1 MTTQIEY
8 VDHSGTGFLAGL
20 REGDTVVA
28 VNGHA
33 VRDPLEWRFV
43 IAEEELS
50 IDISRAKTRLSV
62 VVEKDYDDEM
72 GVRLREPKFRRCNNK
87 CVFCF
92 VDQNPPG
99 VRRALR
105 FKDEDFRL
113 SFLYGNFVTLTNTP
127 SSDLERIIEQ
137 RLSPLYVSVHATDV
151 TLRRR
156 LLGNPR
162 APDIVP
168 ILRRLGQN
176 GIEVHAQ
183 IVLVPGL
190 NDGVHLEQTVHE
202 LAGLFPWVRSV
213 GIVPVGLT
221 RHRVG
226 LHPLAAFTPA
236 GAKALLGWLKARQAT
251 FVNGLGTRFVFA
263 SDEFYVMADRPFP
276 SARFYSGYPQIGNGI
291 GMARQFLDE
300 FRKGLRGLER
310 RLPDVGQH
318 VGVDLVTS
326 VLAWPLI
333 AHCITRI
340 KKRMPDISVFPHVVE
355 NRWFGSGITVS
366 GLLVGQDIER
376 TLHEDGLRGQVVLL
390 PPNVLNR
397 DNLFLDDMHV
407 DELERRLGKRVVI
420 GSYDFVSSLAEAYN
434 EALSITRGE
443 AVERET
449 G

>member
-43 IAEEELS
+43 IAEERLS
-50 IDISRAKTRLSV
+50 IEIARGRERLSV

-162 APDIVP
+162 ATDIVP

-176 GIEVHAQ
+176 GIEAHAQ
-183 IVLVPGL
+183 VVLIPGF
-190 NDGVHLEQTVHE
+190 NDGEHLEQTVRE
-202 LAGLFPWVRSV
+202 LAGLFPGVRSV

-221 RHRVG
+221 RYREG
-226 LHPLAAFTPA
+226 LFPLAAFTPA
-236 GAKALLGWLKARQAT
+236 GAKAVLAWLKARQVT
-251 FVNGLGTRFVFA
+251 FIRELGDRFVFA
-263 SDEFYVMADRPFP
+263 SDEFYVLAGRPFP
-276 SARFYSGYPQIGNGI
+276 SARFYAGYPQIGNGI

-310 RLPDVGQH
+310 RLPHVGQH

-407 DELERRLGKRVVI
+407 DELECRLGKRVVI

-434 EALSITRGE
+434 EAQNITRGE

>member
-1 MTTQIEY
+1 MTTQIQH
-8 VDHSGTGFLAGL
+8 VDRSGTGFLVGL

-33 VRDPLEWRFV
+33 VRDPLEWRYL
-43 IAEEELS
+43 IAEEKLS
-50 IDISRAKTRLSV
+50 IEISRAQKRLSV
-62 VVEKDYDDEM
+62 VVEKDCDDEM

-156 LLGNPR
+156 LLGNSR

-176 GIEVHAQ
+176 GIEMHAQ
-183 IVLVPGL
+183 IVLVPGF
-190 NDGVHLEQTVHE
+190 NDGVHLEQTVHD

-221 RHRVG
+221 RHREG

-236 GAKALLGWLKARQAT
+236 GAKALLAWLKARQAT
-251 FVNGLGTRFVFA
+251 FIKQFGTRFVFA
-263 SDEFYVMADRPFP
+263 SDEFYVIAERIFP
-276 SARFYSGYPQIGNGI
+276 SAPFYCGYPQIGNGI

-300 FRKGLRGLER
+300 FRKRLRGLEKHF
-310 RLPDVGQH
+310 PDAGRH

-326 VLAWPLI
+326 VLARPLI
-333 AHCITRI
+333 TRCIARI
-340 KKRMPDISVFPHVVE
+340 RKRIPDISLFPHVVE
-355 NRWFGSGITVS
+355 NRWFGKSITVS
-366 GLLVGQDIER
+366 GLLVGRDIEQ
-376 TLHEDGLRGQVVLL
+376 TLHEDGMRGQVVLL

-420 GSYDFVSSLAEAYN
+420 GSYDFISSLAEAYN
-434 EALSITRGE
+434 EALSIARGE
-443 AVERET
+443 GAKRET

>member
-1 MTTQIEY
+1 
-8 VDHSGTGFLAGL
+8 
-20 REGDTVVA
+20 
-28 VNGHA
+28 
-33 VRDPLEWRFV
+33 
-43 IAEEELS
+43 
-50 IDISRAKTRLSV
+50 
-62 VVEKDYDDEM
+62 
-72 GVRLREPKFRRCNNK
+72 
-87 CVFCF
+87 
-92 VDQNPPG
+92 
-99 VRRALR
+99 
-105 FKDEDFRL
+105 
-113 SFLYGNFVTLTNTP
+113 
-127 SSDLERIIEQ
+127 
-137 RLSPLYVSVHATDV
+137 
-151 TLRRR
+151 RR

-176 GIEVHAQ
+176 GIEAHAQ
-183 IVLVPGL
+183 VVLIPGF
-190 NDGVHLEQTVHE
+190 NDGEHLEQTVRE
-202 LAGLFPWVRSV
+202 LAGLFPGVRSV

-221 RHRVG
+221 RYREG
-226 LHPLAAFTPA
+226 LFPLAAFTPA
-236 GAKALLGWLKARQAT
+236 GAKAVLAWLKARQVT
-251 FVNGLGTRFVFA
+251 FIRELGDRFVFA
-263 SDEFYVMADRPFP
+263 SDEFYVLAGRPFP
-276 SARFYSGYPQIGNGI
+276 SARFYAGYPQIGNGI

-310 RLPDVGQH
+310 RLPHVGQH